1 MSGYILCQVKRAKL
15 PYYIENISTNIYSI
29 EELCFYFYHNIYL
42 LDSTIL
48 NEELCFWIRDQLGL
62 KKLAENLYKHL
73 DDDEMKVG
81 DFILPVF
88 KEISYLS
95 LEEFRRLNQQIRQL
109 ANEPEVLRQKR
120 KGDYLMEHGKY
131 VNAIK
136 VYQRALRRE
145 AEDDTEVT
153 DIRKPE
159 ATEAAADHTVGVQE
173 ATENPAGA
181 EAESPVAITI
191 DMMEDPQGGAEEETD
206 STPENPETDAA
217 ETDSSSSR
225 EEKQEEVTQDQE
237 LPRQEILLGKQFI
250 GEIYHNMG
258 CAYARLFQM
267 EEAIRCFEIAYGKL
281 HTMGAVKSLLYA
293 VYMEHGV
300 DAFVEKAK
308 QLEVDEERQEEIYVE
323 VEEAVED
330 LYDTPEGQE
339 YKKLLEEKQQGRE
352 EDYQL
357 YSAVERLAPQIIGE
371 KRKIYK
377 GVSANVDFYSGFV
390 YSMLDLPVELFTPI
404 FAMARVVGWS
414 AHRIEELS
422 NNGKIIRPAYKPI
435 TEDLAYVEMKKRC

>member
-62 KKLAENLYKHL
+62 KKLADNLYKHL
-73 DDDEMKVG
+73 DDDDMKVG

-88 KEISYLS
+88 KEINYLS
-95 LEEFRRLNQQIRQL
+95 LEEFRKLNQQIQQL
-109 ANEPEVLRQKR
+109 AKEPEVLRQKR

-136 VYQRALRRE
+136 VYQKALRQETEDE
-145 AEDDTEVT
+145 AAVT

-159 ATEAAADHTVGVQE
+159 TVAAEKAEIVQE
-173 ATENPAGA
+173 AETTEASTETKTE
-181 EAESPVAITI
+181 EATETESPVAITI
-191 DMMEDPQGGAEEETD
+191 DMVEDPEERAETENVEE
-206 STPENPETDAA
+206 SEKPEEDTSETDA
-217 ETDSSSSR
+217 TSLQ
-225 EEKQEEVTQDQE
+225 EEKQEEVAADPE
-237 LPRQEILLGKQFI
+237 LPHQEILLGKQFI

-267 EEAIRCFEIAYGKL
+267 EEAIRCFEIAYEKL

-308 QLEVDEERQEEIYVE
+308 ELEVDEERQEEIYVE

-352 EDYQL
+352 EDYQ
-357 YSAVERLAPQIIGE
+357 QG
-371 KRKIYK
+371 
-377 GVSANVDFYSGFV
+377 
-390 YSMLDLPVELFTPI
+390 
-404 FAMARVVGWS
+404 
-414 AHRIEELS
+414 
-422 NNGKIIRPAYKPI
+422 
-435 TEDLAYVEMKKRC
+435 MKQLLEQLTAEYHKSTGY

>member
-62 KKLAENLYKHL
+62 KKLADNLYKHL
-73 DDDEMKVG
+73 DDEDMKVG

-88 KEISYLS
+88 KEINYLS
-95 LEEFRRLNQQIRQL
+95 LEEFRKLNRQIQQL
-109 ANEPEVLRQKR
+109 AKEPEVLRQKR

-136 VYQRALRRE
+136 VYQKALRQE
-145 AEDDTEVT
+145 TEDDAVVT

-159 ATEAAADHTVGVQE
+159 TVAAEKAETVQE
-173 ATENPAGA
+173 AETTEASPETKTEEAA
-181 EAESPVAITI
+181 ETESPVAITI
-191 DMMEDPQGGAEEETD
+191 DMVEDPEERAETENVEE
-206 STPENPETDAA
+206 SEKPEEDTSETDA
-217 ETDSSSSR
+217 TSLQ
-225 EEKQEEVTQDQE
+225 EEKQEEVAADPE
-237 LPRQEILLGKQFI
+237 LPHQEILLGKQFI

-308 QLEVDEERQEEIYVE
+308 ELEVDEERQEEIYVE

-352 EDYQL
+352 EDYQ
-357 YSAVERLAPQIIGE
+357 QG
-371 KRKIYK
+371 
-377 GVSANVDFYSGFV
+377 
-390 YSMLDLPVELFTPI
+390 
-404 FAMARVVGWS
+404 
-414 AHRIEELS
+414 
-422 NNGKIIRPAYKPI
+422 
-435 TEDLAYVEMKKRC
+435 MKQLLEQLTAEYHKSTGY

>member
-62 KKLAENLYKHL
+62 KKLADNLYKHL
-73 DDDEMKVG
+73 DDDDMKVG

-88 KEISYLS
+88 KEINYLS
-95 LEEFRRLNQQIRQL
+95 LEEFRKLNQQIQQL
-109 ANEPEVLRQKR
+109 AKEPEVLRQKR

-136 VYQRALRRE
+136 VYQKALHQETEDE
-145 AEDDTEVT
+145 AAVT

-159 ATEAAADHTVGVQE
+159 TVAAEKAETVQE
-173 ATENPAGA
+173 AETTEASTETKTEEAA
-181 EAESPVAITI
+181 ETESPVAITI
-191 DMMEDPQGGAEEETD
+191 DMVEDPEERAETENVEEAEK
-206 STPENPETDAA
+206 PEEDTSETDA
-217 ETDSSSSR
+217 TSLQ
-225 EEKQEEVTQDQE
+225 EEKQEEVAADPE
-237 LPRQEILLGKQFI
+237 LPHQEILLGKQFI

-308 QLEVDEERQEEIYVE
+308 ELEVDEERQEEIYVE

-339 YKKLLEEKQQGRE
+339 YKRLLEEKQQGRE
-352 EDYQL
+352 EDYQ
-357 YSAVERLAPQIIGE
+357 QG
-371 KRKIYK
+371 
-377 GVSANVDFYSGFV
+377 
-390 YSMLDLPVELFTPI
+390 
-404 FAMARVVGWS
+404 
-414 AHRIEELS
+414 
-422 NNGKIIRPAYKPI
+422 
-435 TEDLAYVEMKKRC
+435 MKQLLEQLTAEYHKSTGY

>member
-62 KKLAENLYKHL
+62 KKLADNLYKHL
-73 DDDEMKVG
+73 DDDDMKVG

-88 KEISYLS
+88 KEINYLS
-95 LEEFRRLNQQIRQL
+95 LEEFRRLNQQIQQL
-109 ANEPEVLRQKR
+109 AKEPEVLRQKR

-136 VYQRALRRE
+136 VYQKALRQE
-145 AEDDTEVT
+145 TTDETVVT
-153 DIRKPE
+153 DIQKPE
-159 ATEAAADHTVGVQE
+159 TVAAENPGNAKETETTEALTETKTEEAAET
-173 ATENPAGA
+173 
-181 EAESPVAITI
+181 ESPVAITI
-191 DMMEDPQGGAEEETD
+191 DMVEDPEEGTEV
-206 STPENPETDAA
+206 ENAGVQEKPETDTP
-217 ETDSSSSR
+217 ESDVTSSQ
-225 EEKQEEVTQDQE
+225 EEKKETVAADPE
-237 LPRQEILLGKQFI
+237 LPHQEILLGKQFI

-308 QLEVDEERQEEIYVE
+308 ELEVDEERQEEIYVE

-352 EDYQL
+352 ENYRQGMEQL
-357 YSAVERLAPQIIGE
+357 LEQLTAEYHKSTG
-371 KRKIYK
+371 Y
-377 GVSANVDFYSGFV
+377 
-390 YSMLDLPVELFTPI
+390 
-404 FAMARVVGWS
+404 
-414 AHRIEELS
+414 
-422 NNGKIIRPAYKPI
+422 
-435 TEDLAYVEMKKRC
+435 

>member
-62 KKLAENLYKHL
+62 KKLADNLYKHL
-73 DDDEMKVG
+73 DDDDMKVG

-88 KEISYLS
+88 KEINYLS
-95 LEEFRRLNQQIRQL
+95 LEEFRKLNQQIQQL
-109 ANEPEVLRQKR
+109 AKEPEVLRQKR

-136 VYQRALRRE
+136 VYQKALRQETEDE
-145 AEDDTEVT
+145 AAVT

-159 ATEAAADHTVGVQE
+159 TVAAEKAETVQE
-173 ATENPAGA
+173 AETTESSTETKTE
-181 EAESPVAITI
+181 EAVETESPVAITI
-191 DMMEDPQGGAEEETD
+191 DMVEDPEERAETENVEE
-206 STPENPETDAA
+206 SEKPEEDTSETDA
-217 ETDSSSSR
+217 TSLQ
-225 EEKQEEVTQDQE
+225 EEKQEEVAADPE
-237 LPRQEILLGKQFI
+237 LPHQEILLGKQFI

-293 VYMEHGV
+293 VYMEQGV

-308 QLEVDEERQEEIYVE
+308 ELEVDEERQEEIYVE

-352 EDYQL
+352 EDYQ
-357 YSAVERLAPQIIGE
+357 QG
-371 KRKIYK
+371 
-377 GVSANVDFYSGFV
+377 
-390 YSMLDLPVELFTPI
+390 
-404 FAMARVVGWS
+404 
-414 AHRIEELS
+414 
-422 NNGKIIRPAYKPI
+422 
-435 TEDLAYVEMKKRC
+435 MKQLLEQLTAEYHKSTGY

>member
-48 NEELCFWIRDQLGL
+48 NEALCFWIRDQLGL
-62 KKLAENLYKHL
+62 KKLADNLYKHL
-73 DDDEMKVG
+73 DDDDMKVG

-88 KEISYLS
+88 KEINYLS
-95 LEEFRRLNQQIRQL
+95 LEEFRKLNQQIQQL
-109 ANEPEVLRQKR
+109 AKEPEVLRQKR

-136 VYQRALRRE
+136 VYQKALRQETEDE
-145 AEDDTEVT
+145 AAVT

-159 ATEAAADHTVGVQE
+159 TVAAEKAETVQE
-173 ATENPAGA
+173 AETTEASTETKA
-181 EAESPVAITI
+181 EEAAETESPVAIKI
-191 DMMEDPQGGAEEETD
+191 DMVEDPEERAETENVEE
-206 STPENPETDAA
+206 SEKPEEDTSETDA
-217 ETDSSSSR
+217 TSLQ
-225 EEKQEEVTQDQE
+225 EEKQEEVAADPE
-237 LPRQEILLGKQFI
+237 LPHQEILLGKQFI

-308 QLEVDEERQEEIYVE
+308 ELEVDEERQEEIYVE

-352 EDYQL
+352 EDYQ
-357 YSAVERLAPQIIGE
+357 QG
-371 KRKIYK
+371 
-377 GVSANVDFYSGFV
+377 
-390 YSMLDLPVELFTPI
+390 
-404 FAMARVVGWS
+404 
-414 AHRIEELS
+414 
-422 NNGKIIRPAYKPI
+422 
-435 TEDLAYVEMKKRC
+435 MKQLLEQLTAEYHKSTGY

>member
-62 KKLAENLYKHL
+62 KKLADNLYKHL
-73 DDDEMKVG
+73 DDDDMKVG

-88 KEISYLS
+88 KEINYLS
-95 LEEFRRLNQQIRQL
+95 LEEFRKLNQQIQQL
-109 ANEPEVLRQKR
+109 AKEPEVLRQKR

-131 VNAIK
+131 VTAIK
-136 VYQRALRRE
+136 VYQKALRQETEDE
-145 AEDDTEVT
+145 AAVT

-159 ATEAAADHTVGVQE
+159 TVAAEKAETVQE
-173 ATENPAGA
+173 AETTEASTETKTEEAA
-181 EAESPVAITI
+181 ETESPVAITI
-191 DMMEDPQGGAEEETD
+191 DMVEDPEERAETENVEEAEK
-206 STPENPETDAA
+206 PEEDTSETDA
-217 ETDSSSSR
+217 TSLQ
-225 EEKQEEVTQDQE
+225 EEKQEEVAADPE
-237 LPRQEILLGKQFI
+237 LPHQEILLGKQFI

-308 QLEVDEERQEEIYVE
+308 ELEVDEERQEEIYVE

-352 EDYQL
+352 EDYQ
-357 YSAVERLAPQIIGE
+357 QG
-371 KRKIYK
+371 
-377 GVSANVDFYSGFV
+377 
-390 YSMLDLPVELFTPI
+390 
-404 FAMARVVGWS
+404 
-414 AHRIEELS
+414 
-422 NNGKIIRPAYKPI
+422 
-435 TEDLAYVEMKKRC
+435 MKQLLEQLTAEYHKSTGY

>member
-62 KKLAENLYKHL
+62 KKLADNLYKHL
-73 DDDEMKVG
+73 DDDDMKVG

-88 KEISYLS
+88 KEINYLS
-95 LEEFRRLNQQIRQL
+95 LEEFRKLNQQIQQL
-109 ANEPEVLRQKR
+109 AKEPEVLRQKR

-136 VYQRALRRE
+136 VYQKALRQETEDE
-145 AEDDTEVT
+145 AAVT

-159 ATEAAADHTVGVQE
+159 TVAAEKAETVQE
-173 ATENPAGA
+173 AETTEASTETKTEEAA
-181 EAESPVAITI
+181 ETESPVAITI
-191 DMMEDPQGGAEEETD
+191 DMVEDPEERAKTGNVEE
-206 STPENPETDAA
+206 SEKPEEDTSETDA
-217 ETDSSSSR
+217 TSLQ
-225 EEKQEEVTQDQE
+225 EEKQEEVAADPE
-237 LPRQEILLGKQFI
+237 LPHQEILLGKQFI

-281 HTMGAVKSLLYA
+281 HTMGAVKNLLYA

-308 QLEVDEERQEEIYVE
+308 ELEVDEERQEEIYVE

-352 EDYQL
+352 EDYRQGMKQL
-357 YSAVERLAPQIIGE
+357 LEQLTAEYHKSTG
-371 KRKIYK
+371 Y
-377 GVSANVDFYSGFV
+377 
-390 YSMLDLPVELFTPI
+390 
-404 FAMARVVGWS
+404 
-414 AHRIEELS
+414 
-422 NNGKIIRPAYKPI
+422 
-435 TEDLAYVEMKKRC
+435 

>member
-62 KKLAENLYKHL
+62 KKLADNLYKHL
-73 DDDEMKVG
+73 DDDDMKVG

-88 KEISYLS
+88 KEINYLS
-95 LEEFRRLNQQIRQL
+95 LEEFRKLNQQIQQL
-109 ANEPEVLRQKR
+109 AKEPEVLRQKR

-136 VYQRALRRE
+136 VYQKALRQETEDE
-145 AEDDTEVT
+145 AVVT

-159 ATEAAADHTVGVQE
+159 KVAAEKAETVQE
-173 ATENPAGA
+173 AETTEASTETKTEEAA
-181 EAESPVAITI
+181 ETESPVAITI
-191 DMMEDPQGGAEEETD
+191 DMVEDPEERAETENVEEAEK
-206 STPENPETDAA
+206 PEEDTSETDA
-217 ETDSSSSR
+217 TSLQ
-225 EEKQEEVTQDQE
+225 EEKQEEVAADPE
-237 LPRQEILLGKQFI
+237 LPHQEILLGKQFI

-308 QLEVDEERQEEIYVE
+308 ELEVDEERQEEIYVE

-352 EDYQL
+352 EDYQ
-357 YSAVERLAPQIIGE
+357 QG
-371 KRKIYK
+371 
-377 GVSANVDFYSGFV
+377 
-390 YSMLDLPVELFTPI
+390 
-404 FAMARVVGWS
+404 
-414 AHRIEELS
+414 
-422 NNGKIIRPAYKPI
+422 
-435 TEDLAYVEMKKRC
+435 MKQLLEQLTAEYHKSTGY

>member
-62 KKLAENLYKHL
+62 KKLADNLYKHL
-73 DDDEMKVG
+73 DDDNMKVG

-88 KEISYLS
+88 KEINYLS
-95 LEEFRRLNQQIRQL
+95 LEEFRKLNQQIQQL
-109 ANEPEVLRQKR
+109 AKEPEVLRQKR

-136 VYQRALRRE
+136 VYQKALRQETEDE
-145 AEDDTEVT
+145 AAVT

-159 ATEAAADHTVGVQE
+159 TVAAEKAETVQE
-173 ATENPAGA
+173 AETTEASTETKTEEAA

-191 DMMEDPQGGAEEETD
+191 DMVEDPEERAETENVEE
-206 STPENPETDAA
+206 SERPEEDTSETDA
-217 ETDSSSSR
+217 TSLQ
-225 EEKQEEVTQDQE
+225 EEKQEEVAADPE
-237 LPRQEILLGKQFI
+237 LPHQEILLGKQFI

-308 QLEVDEERQEEIYVE
+308 ELEVDEERQEEIYVE

-352 EDYQL
+352 EDYQ
-357 YSAVERLAPQIIGE
+357 QG
-371 KRKIYK
+371 
-377 GVSANVDFYSGFV
+377 
-390 YSMLDLPVELFTPI
+390 
-404 FAMARVVGWS
+404 
-414 AHRIEELS
+414 
-422 NNGKIIRPAYKPI
+422 
-435 TEDLAYVEMKKRC
+435 MKQLLEQLTAEYHKSTGY

>member
-62 KKLAENLYKHL
+62 KKLADNLYKHL
-73 DDDEMKVG
+73 DDDDMKVG

-88 KEISYLS
+88 KEINYLS
-95 LEEFRRLNQQIRQL
+95 LEEFRKLNQQIQQL
-109 ANEPEVLRQKR
+109 AKEPEVLRQKR

-136 VYQRALRRE
+136 VYQKALRQETEDE
-145 AEDDTEVT
+145 AAVT

-159 ATEAAADHTVGVQE
+159 TVAAEKAETVQE
-173 ATENPAGA
+173 AETTEASTETKTEEAA
-181 EAESPVAITI
+181 ETESPVAITI
-191 DMMEDPQGGAEEETD
+191 DMVEDPEER
-206 STPENPETDAA
+206 A
-217 ETDSSSSR
+217 ETENVEESEKPEEDTSEIDATSLQ
-225 EEKQEEVTQDQE
+225 EEKQEEVAADPE
-237 LPRQEILLGKQFI
+237 LPHQEILLGKQFI

-308 QLEVDEERQEEIYVE
+308 ELEVDEERQEEIYVE

-339 YKKLLEEKQQGRE
+339 YKKLLEGKQQGRE
-352 EDYQL
+352 EDYQ
-357 YSAVERLAPQIIGE
+357 QG
-371 KRKIYK
+371 
-377 GVSANVDFYSGFV
+377 
-390 YSMLDLPVELFTPI
+390 
-404 FAMARVVGWS
+404 
-414 AHRIEELS
+414 
-422 NNGKIIRPAYKPI
+422 
-435 TEDLAYVEMKKRC
+435 MKQLLEQLTAEYHKSTGY

>member
-62 KKLAENLYKHL
+62 KKLADNLYKHL
-73 DDDEMKVG
+73 DDDDMKVG

-88 KEISYLS
+88 KEINYLS
-95 LEEFRRLNQQIRQL
+95 LEEFRKLNQQIQQL
-109 ANEPEVLRQKR
+109 AKEPEVLRQKR

-136 VYQRALRRE
+136 VYQKALRQETEDE
-145 AEDDTEVT
+145 AAVT

-159 ATEAAADHTVGVQE
+159 TVAAEKAETVQE
-173 ATENPAGA
+173 AETTEASTETKTEEAA
-181 EAESPVAITI
+181 ETESPVAITI
-191 DMMEDPQGGAEEETD
+191 DMVEDPEERAETENVEEAEK
-206 STPENPETDAA
+206 PEEDTSETDA
-217 ETDSSSSR
+217 TSLQ
-225 EEKQEEVTQDQE
+225 EEKQEEVAADPE
-237 LPRQEILLGKQFI
+237 LPHQEILLGKQFI

-267 EEAIRCFEIAYGKL
+267 EEAIRCFEIAYEKL

-308 QLEVDEERQEEIYVE
+308 ELEVDEERQEEIYVE

-352 EDYQL
+352 EDYQ
-357 YSAVERLAPQIIGE
+357 QG
-371 KRKIYK
+371 
-377 GVSANVDFYSGFV
+377 
-390 YSMLDLPVELFTPI
+390 
-404 FAMARVVGWS
+404 
-414 AHRIEELS
+414 
-422 NNGKIIRPAYKPI
+422 
-435 TEDLAYVEMKKRC
+435 MKQLLEQLTAEYHKSTGY

>member
-62 KKLAENLYKHL
+62 KKLADNLYKHL
-73 DDDEMKVG
+73 DDDDMKVG

-88 KEISYLS
+88 KEINYLS
-95 LEEFRRLNQQIRQL
+95 LEEFRKLNQQIQQL
-109 ANEPEVLRQKR
+109 AKEPEVLRQKR

-136 VYQRALRRE
+136 VYQKALRQE
-145 AEDDTEVT
+145 AVDEAAVT
-153 DIRKPE
+153 DIWKPE
-159 ATEAAADHTVGVQE
+159 TVAAEKAETVQE
-173 ATENPAGA
+173 AETTEASTETKTEEAA
-181 EAESPVAITI
+181 ETESPVAITI
-191 DMMEDPQGGAEEETD
+191 DMVEDPEERAETGNVEE
-206 STPENPETDAA
+206 SEKPEEDTSETDA
-217 ETDSSSSR
+217 TSLQ
-225 EEKQEEVTQDQE
+225 EEKQEEVAADPE
-237 LPRQEILLGKQFI
+237 LPHQEILLGKQFI

-308 QLEVDEERQEEIYVE
+308 ELEVDEERQEEIYVE

-352 EDYQL
+352 EDYQ
-357 YSAVERLAPQIIGE
+357 QG
-371 KRKIYK
+371 
-377 GVSANVDFYSGFV
+377 
-390 YSMLDLPVELFTPI
+390 
-404 FAMARVVGWS
+404 
-414 AHRIEELS
+414 
-422 NNGKIIRPAYKPI
+422 
-435 TEDLAYVEMKKRC
+435 MKQLLEQLTAEYHKSTGY

>member
-62 KKLAENLYKHL
+62 KKLADNLYKHL
-73 DDDEMKVG
+73 DDDDMKVG

-88 KEISYLS
+88 KEINYLS
-95 LEEFRRLNQQIRQL
+95 LEEFRKLNQQIQQL
-109 ANEPEVLRQKR
+109 AKEPEVLRQKR

-136 VYQRALRRE
+136 VYQKALRQETEDE
-145 AEDDTEVT
+145 AVVT

-159 ATEAAADHTVGVQE
+159 TVAAEKAETVQE
-173 ATENPAGA
+173 AETTEASPETRTEEAA
-181 EAESPVAITI
+181 ETESPVAITI
-191 DMMEDPQGGAEEETD
+191 DMVEDPEERAETENVEE
-206 STPENPETDAA
+206 SEKPEEDTSETDA
-217 ETDSSSSR
+217 TSLQ
-225 EEKQEEVTQDQE
+225 EEKQEEVEADPE
-237 LPRQEILLGKQFI
+237 LPHQEILLGKQFI

-267 EEAIRCFEIAYGKL
+267 EEAIRCFEIAYGKM

-308 QLEVDEERQEEIYVE
+308 ELDVDEERQEEIYVE

-352 EDYQL
+352 EDYQ
-357 YSAVERLAPQIIGE
+357 QG
-371 KRKIYK
+371 
-377 GVSANVDFYSGFV
+377 
-390 YSMLDLPVELFTPI
+390 
-404 FAMARVVGWS
+404 
-414 AHRIEELS
+414 
-422 NNGKIIRPAYKPI
+422 
-435 TEDLAYVEMKKRC
+435 MKQLLEQLTAEYHKSTGY

>member
-88 KEISYLS
+88 KEINYLS
-95 LEEFRRLNQQIRQL
+95 LEEFRKLNRQIQQL
-109 ANEPEVLRQKR
+109 AKEPEVLRQKR

-136 VYQRALRRE
+136 VYQKALRQE
-145 AEDDTEVT
+145 TEDDAVVT

-159 ATEAAADHTVGVQE
+159 TVAAEKAETVQE
-173 ATENPAGA
+173 AETTEASPETKTEEAA
-181 EAESPVAITI
+181 ETESPVAITI
-191 DMMEDPQGGAEEETD
+191 DMVEDPEERAETENVEE
-206 STPENPETDAA
+206 SEKPEEDTSETDA
-217 ETDSSSSR
+217 TSLQ
-225 EEKQEEVTQDQE
+225 EEKQEEVAADPE
-237 LPRQEILLGKQFI
+237 LPHQEILLGKQFI

-308 QLEVDEERQEEIYVE
+308 ELEVDEERQEEIYVE

-352 EDYQL
+352 EDYQ
-357 YSAVERLAPQIIGE
+357 QG
-371 KRKIYK
+371 
-377 GVSANVDFYSGFV
+377 
-390 YSMLDLPVELFTPI
+390 
-404 FAMARVVGWS
+404 
-414 AHRIEELS
+414 
-422 NNGKIIRPAYKPI
+422 
-435 TEDLAYVEMKKRC
+435 MKQLLEQLTAEYHKSTGY

>member
-62 KKLAENLYKHL
+62 KKLADNLYKHL
-73 DDDEMKVG
+73 DDDDMKVG

-88 KEISYLS
+88 KEINYLS
-95 LEEFRRLNQQIRQL
+95 LEEFRKLNQQIQQL
-109 ANEPEVLRQKR
+109 AKEPEVLRQKR

-136 VYQRALRRE
+136 VYQKALRQETEDE
-145 AEDDTEVT
+145 AAVT

-159 ATEAAADHTVGVQE
+159 TVAAEKAETVQE
-173 ATENPAGA
+173 AETTEVSTETKTEEAA
-181 EAESPVAITI
+181 ETESPVAITI
-191 DMMEDPQGGAEEETD
+191 DMVEDPEER
-206 STPENPETDAA
+206 A
-217 ETDSSSSR
+217 ETENVEESEKPEEDTSEIDATSLQ
-225 EEKQEEVTQDQE
+225 EEKQEEVAADPE
-237 LPRQEILLGKQFI
+237 LPHQEILLGNQFI

-308 QLEVDEERQEEIYVE
+308 ELEVDEERQEEIYVE

-352 EDYQL
+352 EDYQ
-357 YSAVERLAPQIIGE
+357 QG
-371 KRKIYK
+371 
-377 GVSANVDFYSGFV
+377 
-390 YSMLDLPVELFTPI
+390 
-404 FAMARVVGWS
+404 
-414 AHRIEELS
+414 
-422 NNGKIIRPAYKPI
+422 
-435 TEDLAYVEMKKRC
+435 MKQLLEQLTAEYHKSTGY

>member
-62 KKLAENLYKHL
+62 KKLADNLYKHL
-73 DDDEMKVG
+73 DDDDMKVG

-88 KEISYLS
+88 KEINYLS
-95 LEEFRRLNQQIRQL
+95 LEEFRKLNQQIQQL
-109 ANEPEVLRQKR
+109 AKEPEVLRQKR

-136 VYQRALRRE
+136 VYQKALRQETEDE
-145 AEDDTEVT
+145 AAVT

-159 ATEAAADHTVGVQE
+159 TVAAEKAETVQE
-173 ATENPAGA
+173 AETTEASTETKTEEAA
-181 EAESPVAITI
+181 ETESPVAITI
-191 DMMEDPQGGAEEETD
+191 DMVKDPEERAETENVEESEKPEEDT
-206 STPENPETDAA
+206 SETDA
-217 ETDSSSSR
+217 TSLQ
-225 EEKQEEVTQDQE
+225 EEKQEEVAADPE
-237 LPRQEILLGKQFI
+237 LPHQEILLGKQFI

-308 QLEVDEERQEEIYVE
+308 ELEVDEERQEEIYVE

-352 EDYQL
+352 EDYQ
-357 YSAVERLAPQIIGE
+357 QG
-371 KRKIYK
+371 
-377 GVSANVDFYSGFV
+377 
-390 YSMLDLPVELFTPI
+390 
-404 FAMARVVGWS
+404 
-414 AHRIEELS
+414 
-422 NNGKIIRPAYKPI
+422 
-435 TEDLAYVEMKKRC
+435 MKQLLEQLTAEYHKNTGY

>member
-181 EAESPVAITI
+181 EAESPVAITL

-225 EEKQEEVTQDQE
+225 EEKQEEVTTDQE

-390 YSMLDLPVELFTPI
+390 YSMLDIPLELYTPM
-404 FAMARVVGWS
+404 FAMARIVGWS
-414 AHRIEELS
+414 AHRIEELI
-422 NNGKIIRPAYKPI
+422 NMDKIIRPAYKSI
-435 TEDLAYVEMKKRC
+435 MKVRDYVPMDER

>member
-62 KKLAENLYKHL
+62 KKLADNLYKHL
-73 DDDEMKVG
+73 DDDNMKVG

-88 KEISYLS
+88 KEINYLS
-95 LEEFRRLNQQIRQL
+95 LEEFRKLNQQIQQL
-109 ANEPEVLRQKR
+109 AKEPEVLRQKR

-136 VYQRALRRE
+136 VYQKALRQETEDE
-145 AEDDTEVT
+145 AAVT

-159 ATEAAADHTVGVQE
+159 TVAAEKAETVQE
-173 ATENPAGA
+173 AETTEASTETKTEEAA
-181 EAESPVAITI
+181 ETESPVAITI
-191 DMMEDPQGGAEEETD
+191 DMVEDPEERAETENVEE
-206 STPENPETDAA
+206 SEKPEEDTSETDA
-217 ETDSSSSR
+217 TSLQ
-225 EEKQEEVTQDQE
+225 EEKQEEVAADPE
-237 LPRQEILLGKQFI
+237 LPHQEILLGKQFI

-293 VYMEHGV
+293 AYMEHGV

-308 QLEVDEERQEEIYVE
+308 ELEVDEERQEEIYVE

-352 EDYQL
+352 EDYQ
-357 YSAVERLAPQIIGE
+357 QG
-371 KRKIYK
+371 
-377 GVSANVDFYSGFV
+377 
-390 YSMLDLPVELFTPI
+390 
-404 FAMARVVGWS
+404 
-414 AHRIEELS
+414 
-422 NNGKIIRPAYKPI
+422 
-435 TEDLAYVEMKKRC
+435 MKKLLEQLTAEYHKSTGY

>member
-62 KKLAENLYKHL
+62 KKLADNLYKHL
-73 DDDEMKVG
+73 DDDDMKVG

-88 KEISYLS
+88 KEINYLS
-95 LEEFRRLNQQIRQL
+95 LEEFRKLNQQIQQL
-109 ANEPEVLRQKR
+109 AKEPEVLRQKR

-136 VYQRALRRE
+136 VYQKALRQETEDE
-145 AEDDTEVT
+145 AAVT

-159 ATEAAADHTVGVQE
+159 TVAAEKAETVQE
-173 ATENPAGA
+173 AETTEASTETKTEEAA
-181 EAESPVAITI
+181 ETESPVAITI
-191 DMMEDPQGGAEEETD
+191 DMVEDPEERAETENVEEAEK
-206 STPENPETDAA
+206 PEEDTSETDA
-217 ETDSSSSR
+217 TSLQ
-225 EEKQEEVTQDQE
+225 EEKQEEVAADPE
-237 LPRQEILLGKQFI
+237 LPHQEILLGKQFI

-308 QLEVDEERQEEIYVE
+308 ELEVDEERQEEIYVE

-339 YKKLLEEKQQGRE
+339 YKRLLEEKQQGRE
-352 EDYQL
+352 EDYQ
-357 YSAVERLAPQIIGE
+357 QG
-371 KRKIYK
+371 
-377 GVSANVDFYSGFV
+377 
-390 YSMLDLPVELFTPI
+390 
-404 FAMARVVGWS
+404 
-414 AHRIEELS
+414 
-422 NNGKIIRPAYKPI
+422 
-435 TEDLAYVEMKKRC
+435 MKQLLEQLTAEYHKSTGY

>member
-62 KKLAENLYKHL
+62 KKLADNLYKHL
-73 DDDEMKVG
+73 DDDNMKVG

-88 KEISYLS
+88 KEINYLS
-95 LEEFRRLNQQIRQL
+95 LEEFRKLNQQIQQL
-109 ANEPEVLRQKR
+109 AKEPEVLRQKR

-136 VYQRALRRE
+136 VYQKALRQETEDE
-145 AEDDTEVT
+145 AEVT

-159 ATEAAADHTVGVQE
+159 TVAAEKAETVQE
-173 ATENPAGA
+173 AETTEASTETKTEEAA
-181 EAESPVAITI
+181 ETESPVAITI
-191 DMMEDPQGGAEEETD
+191 DMVEDPEERAETENVEE
-206 STPENPETDAA
+206 SEKPEEDTSETDA
-217 ETDSSSSR
+217 TSLQ
-225 EEKQEEVTQDQE
+225 EEKQEEVAADPE
-237 LPRQEILLGKQFI
+237 LPHQEILLGKQFI

-308 QLEVDEERQEEIYVE
+308 ELEVDEERQEEIYVE

-352 EDYQL
+352 EDYQ
-357 YSAVERLAPQIIGE
+357 QG
-371 KRKIYK
+371 
-377 GVSANVDFYSGFV
+377 
-390 YSMLDLPVELFTPI
+390 
-404 FAMARVVGWS
+404 
-414 AHRIEELS
+414 
-422 NNGKIIRPAYKPI
+422 
-435 TEDLAYVEMKKRC
+435 MKQLLEQLTAEYHKSTGY

>member
-62 KKLAENLYKHL
+62 KKLADNLYKHL
-73 DDDEMKVG
+73 DDDDMKVG

-88 KEISYLS
+88 KEINYLS
-95 LEEFRRLNQQIRQL
+95 LEEFRKLNQQIQQL
-109 ANEPEVLRQKR
+109 AKEPEVLRQKR

-136 VYQRALRRE
+136 VYQKALRQETEDE
-145 AEDDTEVT
+145 AAVT

-159 ATEAAADHTVGVQE
+159 TVAAEKAETVQE
-173 ATENPAGA
+173 AETTEASTETKTEEVA
-181 EAESPVAITI
+181 ETESPVAITI
-191 DMMEDPQGGAEEETD
+191 DMVEDPEERAETENVEEAEK
-206 STPENPETDAA
+206 PEEDTSETDA
-217 ETDSSSSR
+217 TSLQ
-225 EEKQEEVTQDQE
+225 EEKQEEVAADPE
-237 LPRQEILLGKQFI
+237 LPHQEILLGKQFI

-308 QLEVDEERQEEIYVE
+308 ELEVDEERQEEIYVE

-352 EDYQL
+352 EDYQ
-357 YSAVERLAPQIIGE
+357 QG
-371 KRKIYK
+371 
-377 GVSANVDFYSGFV
+377 
-390 YSMLDLPVELFTPI
+390 
-404 FAMARVVGWS
+404 
-414 AHRIEELS
+414 
-422 NNGKIIRPAYKPI
+422 
-435 TEDLAYVEMKKRC
+435 MKQLLEQLTAEYHKSTGY

>member
-62 KKLAENLYKHL
+62 KKLADNLYKHL
-73 DDDEMKVG
+73 DDDDMKVG

-88 KEISYLS
+88 KEINYLS
-95 LEEFRRLNQQIRQL
+95 LEEFRKLNQQIQQL
-109 ANEPEVLRQKR
+109 AKEPEVLRQKR

-136 VYQRALRRE
+136 VYQKALRQETEDE
-145 AEDDTEVT
+145 AAVT

-159 ATEAAADHTVGVQE
+159 TVAAEKAETVQE
-173 ATENPAGA
+173 AETTEASTETKTEEAA
-181 EAESPVAITI
+181 ETESPVAITI
-191 DMMEDPQGGAEEETD
+191 DMVEDPEERAETENVEE
-206 STPENPETDAA
+206 SEKPEEDTSETDA
-217 ETDSSSSR
+217 TSLQ
-225 EEKQEEVTQDQE
+225 EEKQEEVAVDPE
-237 LPRQEILLGKQFI
+237 LPHQEILLGKQFI

-308 QLEVDEERQEEIYVE
+308 ELEVDEERQEEIYVE

-352 EDYQL
+352 EDYQ
-357 YSAVERLAPQIIGE
+357 QG
-371 KRKIYK
+371 
-377 GVSANVDFYSGFV
+377 
-390 YSMLDLPVELFTPI
+390 
-404 FAMARVVGWS
+404 
-414 AHRIEELS
+414 
-422 NNGKIIRPAYKPI
+422 
-435 TEDLAYVEMKKRC
+435 MKQLLEQLTAEYHKSTGY

>member
-62 KKLAENLYKHL
+62 KKLADNLYKHL
-73 DDDEMKVG
+73 DDDDMKVG

-88 KEISYLS
+88 KEINYLS
-95 LEEFRRLNQQIRQL
+95 LEEFRKLNQQIQQL
-109 ANEPEVLRQKR
+109 AKEPEVLRQKR

-136 VYQRALRRE
+136 VYQKALRQETEDE
-145 AEDDTEVT
+145 AAVT

-159 ATEAAADHTVGVQE
+159 TVAAEKAETVQE
-173 ATENPAGA
+173 AETTEASTETKTEEVA
-181 EAESPVAITI
+181 ETESPVAITI
-191 DMMEDPQGGAEEETD
+191 DMVEDPEERAETENVEEAEK
-206 STPENPETDAA
+206 PEEDTSETDA
-217 ETDSSSSR
+217 TSLQ
-225 EEKQEEVTQDQE
+225 EEKQEEVAADPE
-237 LPRQEILLGKQFI
+237 LPHQEILLGKQFI

-293 VYMEHGV
+293 GYMEHGV

-308 QLEVDEERQEEIYVE
+308 ELEVDEERQEEIYVE

-352 EDYQL
+352 EDYQ
-357 YSAVERLAPQIIGE
+357 QG
-371 KRKIYK
+371 
-377 GVSANVDFYSGFV
+377 
-390 YSMLDLPVELFTPI
+390 
-404 FAMARVVGWS
+404 
-414 AHRIEELS
+414 
-422 NNGKIIRPAYKPI
+422 
-435 TEDLAYVEMKKRC
+435 MKQLLEQLTAEYHKSTGY

>member
-62 KKLAENLYKHL
+62 KKLADNLYKHL
-73 DDDEMKVG
+73 DDDDMKVG

-88 KEISYLS
+88 KEINYLS
-95 LEEFRRLNQQIRQL
+95 LEEFRKLNQQIQQL
-109 ANEPEVLRQKR
+109 AKEPEVLRQKR

-136 VYQRALRRE
+136 VYQKALRQETEDE
-145 AEDDTEVT
+145 AAVT

-159 ATEAAADHTVGVQE
+159 TVAAEKAETVQE
-173 ATENPAGA
+173 AETTEASTETKTEEAA
-181 EAESPVAITI
+181 ETESPVAITI
-191 DMMEDPQGGAEEETD
+191 DMVEDPEERAETENVEEAEK
-206 STPENPETDAA
+206 PEEDTSETDA
-217 ETDSSSSR
+217 TSLQ
-225 EEKQEEVTQDQE
+225 EEKQEEVAADPE
-237 LPRQEILLGKQFI
+237 LPHQEILLGKQFI

-308 QLEVDEERQEEIYVE
+308 ELEVDEERQEEIYVE

-352 EDYQL
+352 EDYQQGMKQL
-357 YSAVERLAPQIIGE
+357 LEQLTAEYHKSTGS
-371 KRKIYK
+371 
-377 GVSANVDFYSGFV
+377 VSYTH
-390 YSMLDLPVELFTPI
+390 LTLPT
-404 FAMARVVGWS
+404 
-414 AHRIEELS
+414 
-422 NNGKIIRPAYKPI
+422 
-435 TEDLAYVEMKKRC
+435 T

>member
-62 KKLAENLYKHL
+62 KKLADNLYKHL
-73 DDDEMKVG
+73 DDDDMKVG

-88 KEISYLS
+88 KEINYLS
-95 LEEFRRLNQQIRQL
+95 LEEFRKLNQQIQQL
-109 ANEPEVLRQKR
+109 AKEPEVLRQKR

-136 VYQRALRRE
+136 VYQKALRQE
-145 AEDDTEVT
+145 TEDEVAVT

-159 ATEAAADHTVGVQE
+159 TVAAEKAETVQE
-173 ATENPAGA
+173 AETTEASTETKTEEAA
-181 EAESPVAITI
+181 ETESPVAITI
-191 DMMEDPQGGAEEETD
+191 DMVEDPEERAETENVEE
-206 STPENPETDAA
+206 SEKPEEDTSETDA
-217 ETDSSSSR
+217 TSLQ
-225 EEKQEEVTQDQE
+225 EEKQEEVAVDPE
-237 LPRQEILLGKQFI
+237 LPHQEILLGKQFI
-250 GEIYHNMG
+250 GESYHNMG

-308 QLEVDEERQEEIYVE
+308 ELEVDEERQEEIYVE

-352 EDYQL
+352 EDYQ
-357 YSAVERLAPQIIGE
+357 QG
-371 KRKIYK
+371 
-377 GVSANVDFYSGFV
+377 
-390 YSMLDLPVELFTPI
+390 
-404 FAMARVVGWS
+404 
-414 AHRIEELS
+414 
-422 NNGKIIRPAYKPI
+422 
-435 TEDLAYVEMKKRC
+435 MKQLLEQLTAEYHKSTGY

>member
-62 KKLAENLYKHL
+62 KKLADNLYKHL
-73 DDDEMKVG
+73 DDDDMKVG

-88 KEISYLS
+88 KEINYLS
-95 LEEFRRLNQQIRQL
+95 LEEFRKLNQQIQQL
-109 ANEPEVLRQKR
+109 AKEPEVLRQKR

-136 VYQRALRRE
+136 VYQKALRQETEDE
-145 AEDDTEVT
+145 AAVT

-159 ATEAAADHTVGVQE
+159 TVAAEKAETVQE
-173 ATENPAGA
+173 AETTEASTETKTEEAA
-181 EAESPVAITI
+181 ETESPVAITI
-191 DMMEDPQGGAEEETD
+191 DMVEDPEERAETENVEE
-206 STPENPETDAA
+206 SEKPEEDTSETDA
-217 ETDSSSSR
+217 TSLQ
-225 EEKQEEVTQDQE
+225 EEKQEEVAADPE
-237 LPRQEILLGKQFI
+237 LPHQEILLGKQFI

-308 QLEVDEERQEEIYVE
+308 ELEVDEERQEEIYVE

-339 YKKLLEEKQQGRE
+339 YKKLLEEKQQRRE
-352 EDYQL
+352 EDYQ
-357 YSAVERLAPQIIGE
+357 QG
-371 KRKIYK
+371 
-377 GVSANVDFYSGFV
+377 
-390 YSMLDLPVELFTPI
+390 
-404 FAMARVVGWS
+404 
-414 AHRIEELS
+414 
-422 NNGKIIRPAYKPI
+422 
-435 TEDLAYVEMKKRC
+435 MKQLLEQLTAEYHKSTGY

>member
-62 KKLAENLYKHL
+62 KKLADNLYKHL
-73 DDDEMKVG
+73 DDDDMKVG

-88 KEISYLS
+88 KEINYLS
-95 LEEFRRLNQQIRQL
+95 LEEFRKLNQQIQQL
-109 ANEPEVLRQKR
+109 AKEPEVLRQKR

-136 VYQRALRRE
+136 VYQKALRQETEDE
-145 AEDDTEVT
+145 AAVT

-159 ATEAAADHTVGVQE
+159 TVAAEKAETVQE
-173 ATENPAGA
+173 AETTEASTETKTEEAA
-181 EAESPVAITI
+181 ETESPVAITI
-191 DMMEDPQGGAEEETD
+191 DMVEDPEERAETENVEEAEK
-206 STPENPETDAA
+206 PEEDTSETDA
-217 ETDSSSSR
+217 TSLQ
-225 EEKQEEVTQDQE
+225 EEKQEEVAADPE
-237 LPRQEILLGKQFI
+237 LPHQEILLGKQFI

-308 QLEVDEERQEEIYVE
+308 ELEVDEERQEEIYVE

-339 YKKLLEEKQQGRE
+339 YKKLLEEKHQGRE
-352 EDYQL
+352 EDYQ
-357 YSAVERLAPQIIGE
+357 QG
-371 KRKIYK
+371 
-377 GVSANVDFYSGFV
+377 
-390 YSMLDLPVELFTPI
+390 
-404 FAMARVVGWS
+404 
-414 AHRIEELS
+414 
-422 NNGKIIRPAYKPI
+422 
-435 TEDLAYVEMKKRC
+435 MKQLLEQLTAEYHKSTGY

>member
-62 KKLAENLYKHL
+62 KKLADNLYKHL
-73 DDDEMKVG
+73 DDEDMKVG

-88 KEISYLS
+88 KEINYLS
-95 LEEFRRLNQQIRQL
+95 LEEFRKLNQQIQQL
-109 ANEPEVLRQKR
+109 AKEPEVLRQKR

-136 VYQRALRRE
+136 VYQKALRQESVDDAEE
-145 AEDDTEVT
+145 ADS
-153 DIRKPE
+153 RKPE
-159 ATEAAADHTVGVQE
+159 AAVAEKTETVQETENTEVSTEVKTEAAE
-173 ATENPAGA
+173 EP
-181 EAESPVAITI
+181 ESPVAITI
-191 DMMEDPQGGAEEETD
+191 DMVEEPEESAETENVGA
-206 STPENPETDAA
+206 SENQETDAPD
-217 ETDSSSSR
+217 TDGTSSQ
-225 EEKQEEVTQDQE
+225 EEKQEEVAADPA
-237 LPRQEILLGKQFI
+237 LPHQEILLGKQFI

-308 QLEVDEERQEEIYVE
+308 ELEVDEARQEEIYVE

-330 LYDTPEGQE
+330 IYDTPEGQE

-352 EDYQL
+352 DVYREGMEQL
-357 YSAVERLAPQIIGE
+357 LERLTAEYHKSTG
-371 KRKIYK
+371 Y
-377 GVSANVDFYSGFV
+377 
-390 YSMLDLPVELFTPI
+390 
-404 FAMARVVGWS
+404 
-414 AHRIEELS
+414 
-422 NNGKIIRPAYKPI
+422 
-435 TEDLAYVEMKKRC
+435 

>member
-62 KKLAENLYKHL
+62 KKLADSLYKHL
-73 DDDEMKVG
+73 DDDDMKVG

-88 KEISYLS
+88 KEINYLS
-95 LEEFRRLNQQIRQL
+95 LEEFRKLNQQIQQL
-109 ANEPEVLRQKR
+109 AKEPEVLRQKR

-136 VYQRALRRE
+136 VYQKALRQETEDE
-145 AEDDTEVT
+145 AAVT

-159 ATEAAADHTVGVQE
+159 TVAAEKAETVQE
-173 ATENPAGA
+173 AETTEASTETKTEEVA
-181 EAESPVAITI
+181 ETESPVAITI
-191 DMMEDPQGGAEEETD
+191 DMVEDPEERAETENVEE
-206 STPENPETDAA
+206 SEKPEEDTSETDA
-217 ETDSSSSR
+217 TSLQ
-225 EEKQEEVTQDQE
+225 EEKQEEVAADPE
-237 LPRQEILLGKQFI
+237 LPHQEILLGKQFI

-308 QLEVDEERQEEIYVE
+308 ELEVDEERQEEIYVE

-352 EDYQL
+352 EDYQ
-357 YSAVERLAPQIIGE
+357 QG
-371 KRKIYK
+371 
-377 GVSANVDFYSGFV
+377 
-390 YSMLDLPVELFTPI
+390 
-404 FAMARVVGWS
+404 
-414 AHRIEELS
+414 
-422 NNGKIIRPAYKPI
+422 
-435 TEDLAYVEMKKRC
+435 MKQLLEQLTAEYHKSTGY